1 MLSKF
6 TNKFK
11 TYYDLH
17 DIEEEKA
24 KLEILKKKNV
34 ANITNSDIK

>member
-24 KLEILKKKNV
+24 KLKIFQQLEVKYSVHWYEK
-34 ANITNSDIK
+34 